1 MSDFRLAVVPCLLAL
16 CHLIVPT
23 TLQAQQSLPAVVQ
36 AVVDGHAL
44 PASSYGFQVRE
55 VGADDALLSVNA
67 DASLNPASTIKTVTT
82 LAALDT
88 LGPAYTWQTE
98 LYALGPVVDGTL
110 QGDLLMR
117 GTGDPFLVEE
127 QLRGMLKVLR
137 RSGIQRISGNLVLD
151 GSHFDPSV
159 VEQDNIDNQAGRAY
173 NTEPHAVIAN
183 FQTVTFYFYPHGNG
197 RDVLIFSDP
206 VLPNLRI
213 DNRLRLK
220 DAPCSGYQRGIS
232 FAVAPDDAGT
242 VVFSGE
248 FPARCRVFQLTREVL
263 DAPAYTFGLFKALWQ
278 ELGGEL
284 DGSLVQGPLPDE
296 VEPLVVWTSPPL
308 SDVITSINKYSNNLM
323 TRHLLLT
330 LGAEQAGPP
339 ATVEKGV
346 AAVNAW
352 LVTQGI
358 DASRMR
364 MVNGSGLS
372 REVRV
377 TPAFMTEVLD
387 AGYRSLWMPEF
398 VSSLP
403 LNGMDGTMRN
413 RLRGTGQRGRMHV
426 KTGSLDGVAGVA
438 GYVQGRSGK
447 VYVVTGILNHELADA
462 GPGVELLDALLGW
475 VLQQ

>member
-1 MSDFRLAVVPCLLAL
+1 
-16 CHLIVPT
+16 
-23 TLQAQQSLPAVVQ
+23 
-36 AVVDGHAL
+36 
-44 PASSYGFQVRE
+44 
-55 VGADDALLSVNA
+55 
-67 DASLNPASTIKTVTT
+67 
-82 LAALDT
+82 
-88 LGPAYTWQTE
+88 
-98 LYALGPVVDGTL
+98 
-110 QGDLLMR
+110 
-117 GTGDPFLVEE
+117 
-127 QLRGMLKVLR
+127 
-137 RSGIQRISGNLVLD
+137 
-151 GSHFDPSV
+151 
-159 VEQDNIDNQAGRAY
+159 
-173 NTEPHAVIAN
+173 
-183 FQTVTFYFYPHGNG
+183 
-197 RDVLIFSDP
+197 
-206 VLPNLRI
+206 
-213 DNRLRLK
+213 
-220 DAPCSGYQRGIS
+220 
-232 FAVAPDDAGT
+232 
-242 VVFSGE
+242 
-248 FPARCRVFQLTREVL
+248 
-263 DAPAYTFGLFKALWQ
+263 
-278 ELGGEL
+278 
-284 DGSLVQGPLPDE
+284 
-296 VEPLVVWTSPPL
+296 SPPL

-352 LVTQGI
+352 LATQGI

>member
-1 MSDFRLAVVPCLLAL
+1 MVFFNSGTSRYLLGSFWLLTAGL
-16 CHLIVPT
+16 
-23 TLQAQQSLPAVVQ
+23 LQAQTSLPAALQ
-36 AVVDGHAL
+36 RVVDGHGL
-44 PASSYGFQVRE
+44 PISSYGFHVQE
-55 VGADDALLSVNA
+55 IGAAEPLLSVNG

-127 QLRGMLKVLR
+127 QLRNMLKVLR
-137 RSGIQRISGNLVLD
+137 RSGVQRISGNLVLD
-151 GSHFDPSV
+151 GSHFDASV

-183 FQTVTFYFYPHGNG
+183 FQTVTFFFYPHGNG
-197 RDVLIFSDP
+197 RDVLVLSDP
-206 VLPNLRI
+206 LLPNLRI
-213 DNRLRLK
+213 DNRLRQK

-232 FAVAPDDAGT
+232 FGVNPVDAGE
-242 VVFSGE
+242 VVFTGE
-248 FPARCRVFQLTREVL
+248 FPSRCRVFQLTREVL
-263 DAPAYTFGLFKALWQ
+263 DPPAYTFGLFKSLWQ

-284 DGSLVQGPLPDE
+284 DGTLVDGTLPDD

-308 SDVITSINKYSNNLM
+308 ADVITSINKFSNNLM

-330 LGAEQAGPP
+330 LGAEQSGPP

-346 AAVNAW
+346 AAVNSW
-352 LVTQGI
+352 LTAQGI
-358 DASRMR
+358 DASRMH

-372 REVRV
+372 RAARV
-377 TPAFMTEVLD
+377 TPAFMNEVLQT
-387 AGYRSLWMPEF
+387 GYRSLWMPEF

-403 LNGMDGTMRN
+403 LNGLDGTMRN
-413 RLRGTGQRGRMHV
+413 RVRAEGQRGRMHI
-426 KTGSLDGVAGVA
+426 KTGSLDSVSGVA
-438 GYVQGRSGK
+438 GYVRGQSGK
-447 VYVVTGILNHELADA
+447 VYSVAGILNHELADR
-462 GPGVELLDALLGW
+462 GPGVELMDALLTW
-475 VLQQ
+475 VLQR